1 MAENK
6 KTNLATVRFSSGVGN
21 TLQIKFPK
29 VKQKE
34 DAIKD
39 IYIDAFSAKVYINY
53 GKKDCDVRA
62 IDSPFWYQSEDMP
75 IEQRNEFLIENSKIV
90 KIDNEQIQDMLQE
103 IHIKTNYSENKG
115 KEHQIFICLERPTAI
130 IKAFMGLPG
139 TNRNCV
145 IPYKFIDG
153 DAVVDV
159 DNTRKA
165 LLGQAHTHPELEQ
178 KEKHTTITTGDSFHF
193 GEEEKEE
200 NAFGTS
206 SDDADSAKEIKIYIY
221 ALDSC
226 NFSKRPSKVSIHRVS
241 PTGQKKKVGT
251 TKGDGTAKNTVNI
264 GLECLNLKIGR

>member
-139 TNRNCV
+139 TNRN
-145 IPYKFIDG
+145 
-153 DAVVDV
+153 
-159 DNTRKA
+159 
-165 LLGQAHTHPELEQ
+165 
-178 KEKHTTITTGDSFHF
+178 
-193 GEEEKEE
+193 
-200 NAFGTS
+200 
-206 SDDADSAKEIKIYIY
+206 
-221 ALDSC
+221 
-226 NFSKRPSKVSIHRVS
+226 
-241 PTGQKKKVGT
+241 
-251 TKGDGTAKNTVNI
+251 
-264 GLECLNLKIGR
+264 